1 MKHELIFSGIGG
13 QGVLL
18 SGQVL
23 CSAAVKEGYMV
34 TWAPVYGQE
43 KRGGRTMCQMV
54 ISDEIGSPIVSEAEI
69 VLVMDDGSLRDYESS
84 VRPGGRLVLNSSMI
98 HTEPARSDIHITK
111 IPFNDIARS
120 AGNPKGMNMIALG
133 SVLRYFDLIPIDKVK
148 AELADKFSAK
158 PELIGLN
165 QSALQLGYDYLG

>member
-54 ISDEIGSPIVSEAEI
+54 ISDDIGSPIVSEAEI
-69 VLVMDDGSLRDYESS
+69 VLVMDEGSLRDYESRVS
-84 VRPGGRLVLNSSMI
+84 AGGRLILNSSMI
-98 HTEPARSDIHITK
+98 DIEPVRSDIHTTK

-120 AGNPKGMNMIALG
+120 AGNTKSMNMIALG
-133 SVLRYFDLIPIDKVK
+133 CVLKYFDLIPVDKVK
-148 AELADKFSAK
+148 AELADTFSAK
-158 PELIGLN
+158 PELIELN
-165 QSALQLGYDYLG
+165 QSMLQLGYDYSG